1 MNAIDDLL
9 ASARWWPDLDA
20 AGRQRVRRETTV
32 RDVEAG
38 GFVCQK
44 GERVEAWV
52 GVARG
57 LVKISNVS
65 LDGRSVTFTGV
76 PAGGWFGEGSMLKD
90 EPRRYDVVALRAS
103 RIAYMP
109 RRTFDWLLDTSIAF
123 NRFLILQLNERLAQ
137 FIAALEY
144 QRLLGPEAR
153 VARCVAQL
161 FNPLL
166 YPGVDPHLSITQ
178 TELGYLTGLSRQR
191 VNAALRKLDAEG
203 LLRVEYSGVTVVSL
217 DGLRRFGEP

>member
-1 MNAIDDLL
+1 MRLLPLFLVLVGTSPLRVVGEEPPLPVGEAPPVLELPDLPSDSFGPAGPADSKLTPGPGARISPREIPRSFALDGQFTAYGGASEIRSEVFRLAGQMKKDLL
-9 ASARWWPDLDA
+9 
-20 AGRQRVRRETTV
+20 
-32 RDVEAG
+32 
-38 GFVCQK
+38 
-44 GERVEAWV
+44 
-52 GVARG
+52 
-57 LVKISNVS
+57 
-65 LDGRSVTFTGV
+65 
-76 PAGGWFGEGSMLKD
+76 
-90 EPRRYDVVALRAS
+90 VALR
-103 RIAYMP
+103 
-109 RRTFDWLLDTSIAF
+109 LDLKKKDHWKYPI
-123 NRFLILQLNERLAQ
+123 ILQLNERLAQ

-166 YPGVDPHLSITQ
+166 YPGVDPRLSISQ